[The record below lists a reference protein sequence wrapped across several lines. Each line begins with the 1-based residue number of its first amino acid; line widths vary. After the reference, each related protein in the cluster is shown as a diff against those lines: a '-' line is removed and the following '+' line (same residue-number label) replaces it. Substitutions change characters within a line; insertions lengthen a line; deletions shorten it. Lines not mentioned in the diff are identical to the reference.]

1 MSPSRNLPLCLRCR
15 SAFAGFL
22 WRTASL
28 LLKRRLRLA
37 YRPETIDSGFASA
50 RRHRVSLATCSSIDS
65 SFANARF
72 HRSYI
77 FRRRQHVAVG
87 RGQSPFAS
95 GSASWASLA
104 DCVSAV
110 QASTSS
116 RFRRRQHVSTCLE
129 WAKKMSHPTG
139 IPLAEAHISE
149 TVAWI
154 GYFSLIW
161 CLLLRYNP
169 SNCKQ

>member
-1 MSPSRNLPLCLRCR
+1 ELLYFMTYLFFVYAVDIQTDIHINVLFLNLFYVKITLFNKDKMLEKVLKIKDFYPLLRC
-15 SAFAGFL
+15 SN
-22 WRTASL
+22 T
-28 LLKRRLRLA
+28 
-37 YRPETIDSGFASA
+37 T
-50 RRHRVSLATCSSIDS
+50 H
-65 SFANARF
+65 
-72 HRSYI
+72 
-77 FRRRQHVAVG
+77 
-87 RGQSPFAS
+87 
-95 GSASWASLA
+95 
-104 DCVSAV
+104 
-110 QASTSS
+110 
-116 RFRRRQHVSTCLE
+116 STCLE